1 MSAETKNNYQYGRYE
16 KRHIPNYRKSTYV
29 DGNTVRQLNAVP
41 NRREEERIEREKRR
55 KRQLNPGNI
64 AIPGVSVGNIIFIA
78 CVSVVLIAVSASF
91 INMQNKSVALK
102 KQVVSLQTEI
112 QEQKTLNNEKYEEI
126 LNGVDLAQIY
136 KRATRKLNM
145 VRAEN
150 NQVYKYKNKKSD
162 MVKQYADIPGTQK
175 NK

>member
-1 MSAETKNNYQYGRYE
+1 MSVNSEENYMYE
-16 KRHIPNYRKSTYV
+16 KYQKRHIPNYRKDTYV
-29 DGNTVRQLNAVP
+29 EGNTVRQLNAVP

-55 KRQLNPGNI
+55 RKQLDPGNI
-64 AIPGVSVGNIIFIA
+64 AVPGVSIA
-78 CVSVVLIAVSASF
+78 NVMFLLCIAAVLIGVSASF
-91 INMQNKSVALK
+91 ISAQNKSVALK

-112 QEQKTLNNEKYEEI
+112 QEQKILNDEKYEEI

-136 KRATRKLNM
+136 KKATRKLNM

-162 MVKQYADIPGTQK
+162 MVKQYADIPEISK
-175 NK
+175 K